1 MSQQPRIMRTDTGYQ
16 IGQLHATGLTPR
28 QSQVLLLR
36 AEGNQVKQCADA
48 LNCSTTN
55 VRKLLAELFYKLHA
69 KSSHELIARAFQTG
83 HLRFLSVFALIGL
96 CLCGNATNDNPNDLA
111 RIGRSRS
118 SLTLRLQRNGN
129 KKTEAA

>member
-1 MSQQPRIMRTDTGYQ
+1 MKAEPRILRTDTGYQ

-36 AEGNQVKQCADA
+36 AEGNQVKQCAHA
-48 LNCSTTN
+48 LNCSSAN
-55 VRKLLAELFYKLHA
+55 VRQLLAELFYKLRA
-69 KSSHELIARAFQTG
+69 NSSHELIARAFQAG

-96 CLCGNATNDNPNDLA
+96 CLCGNATNDNPNELA

-118 SLTLRLQRNGN
+118 SLSVRLQRSGS
-129 KKTEAA
+129 KKSEAA

>member
-1 MSQQPRIMRTDTGYQ
+1 MIQQPRILRTDTGYQ

-48 LNCSTTN
+48 LNCSSAN
-55 VRKLLAELFYKLHA
+55 VRQLLTELFYKLRA
-69 KSSHELIARAFQTG
+69 NSSHELIARAFQAG
-83 HLRFLSVFALIGL
+83 HLRFLSVFVLIGL
-96 CLCGNATNDNPNDLA
+96 CLCGNATNENPNDLA

-129 KKTEAA
+129 RKTEAA